1 MKAPKY
7 EGSAADR
14 ANDKREAKKRG
25 LTMAQWEKTAADKR
39 MDAAGQRALLKKA
52 RAKRVKR

>member
-7 EGSAADR
+7 EGSATDR

-52 RAKRVKR
+52 RGKRK